1 MNSAA
6 EVLYEVRG
14 AVAVITINR
23 PDQLNAINNAV
34 CEQLTAALRRFDAD
48 DALRVAI
55 LTAAGNRAFSAGRDL
70 KEVAD
75 GAKRPPIPVIGETVE
90 VNKPVIAAVNG
101 PAAGGGFAVALA
113 SDVRIA
119 ATSAKFNAAF
129 IRIGLSACDIGTSWV
144 LPRLVGAA
152 RAQELMLTGRVYNA
166 QDGERVGLSQYVVPM
181 GQALTKA
188 LELATRI
195 ASNAPMTNFALMH
208 ALPRIAEQPADH
220 GFFTEA
226 LISSIAQSAPEAKAR
241 VRAFLEGKAAKVQ
254 KN

>member
-70 KEVAD
+70 KEVAG

-101 PAAGGGFAVALA
+101 TAVGGGWIFAQMC
-113 SDVRIA
+113 DVCIA
-119 ATSAKFNAAF
+119 ADHAKFGIAEAKVGRGLHWTPPLVHMVGS
-129 IRIGLSACDIGTSWV
+129 RI
-144 LPRLVGAA
+144 
-152 RAQELMLTGRVYNA
+152 
-166 QDGERVGLSQYVVPM
+166 
-181 GQALTKA
+181 A
-188 LELATRI
+188 LELMITGKTIDAQRALAIGFVNRVVPYAELMPAALAMADEII
-195 ASNAPMTNFALMH
+195 ACAPLSVANARQMVRHAMNMGVDAAL
-208 ALPRIAEQPADH
+208 AEGGRLAEKLYASEDSREGP
-220 GFFTEA
+220 
-226 LISSIAQSAPEAKAR
+226 
-241 VRAFLEGKAAKVQ
+241 RAFKEKRKPVWKGC
-254 KN
+254 